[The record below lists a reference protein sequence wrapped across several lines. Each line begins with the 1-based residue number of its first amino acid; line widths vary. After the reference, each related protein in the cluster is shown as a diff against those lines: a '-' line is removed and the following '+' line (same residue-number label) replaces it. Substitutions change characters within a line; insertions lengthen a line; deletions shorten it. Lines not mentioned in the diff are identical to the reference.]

1 MSESGAGREEPGSR
15 RPPGATNKGDSH
27 RLCQL
32 FSRAALGELPPPD
45 SVVDVVGPPPGPV
58 DAVVAFTAHHV
69 VAAAVEPSWV
79 HERLPGGDLSAPM
92 GSQFLSALGERL
104 GTPPGSLDVVLCARG
119 EAGEPGLAL
128 VEVSPTVRHPRV
140 DRAHRYR
147 RNVRVYED
155 RKGRGVVVVGT
166 GLADRMEAAFEVAPN
181 HRGRGLGRMLARA
194 CLHLVEP
201 GEPLFMQ
208 TAPGNASSLRAIL
221 AAGFVPVGAEVLFV
235 RA

>member
-92 GSQFLSALGERL
+92 RPQFLSALGECL

-119 EAGEPGLAL
+119 EPGGPGLAL
-128 VEVSPTVRHPRV
+128 VEVSPFVRHPRV
-140 DRAHRYR
+140 ARAHRYG
-147 RNVRVYED
+147 
-155 RKGRGVVVVGT
+155 RKGQWSQI
-166 GLADRMEAAFEVAPN
+166 AQ
-181 HRGRGLGRMLARA
+181 GRMLAWGRKPWMA
-194 CLHLVEP
+194 LSFR
-201 GEPLFMQ
+201 GLFGD
-208 TAPGNASSLRAIL
+208 P
-221 AAGFVPVGAEVLFV
+221 
-235 RA
+235 

>member
-119 EAGEPGLAL
+119 EPGGPGLAL
-128 VEVSPTVRHPRV
+128 VEVSPSVRHPRV
-140 DRAHRYR
+140 ARAHRYR

-155 RKGRGVVVVGT
+155 RQGRGVVVVGT
-166 GLADRMEAAFEVAPN
+166 GLADRMEAAFEVAPD